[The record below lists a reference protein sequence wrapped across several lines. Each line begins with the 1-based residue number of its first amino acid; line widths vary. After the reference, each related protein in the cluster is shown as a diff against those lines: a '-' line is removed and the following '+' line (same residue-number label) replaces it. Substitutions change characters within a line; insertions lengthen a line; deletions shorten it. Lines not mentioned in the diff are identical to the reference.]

1 MAQSVNLFGY
11 GTRRR
16 YCGTEVRMVT
26 DLLLLEQRLVAYCD
40 LLDVRAVVGPARQ
53 ALALREVNRPQN
65 HLIVANGLRTV
76 TEP

>member
-1 MAQSVNLFGY
+1 
-11 GTRRR
+11 
-16 YCGTEVRMVT
+16 MVT
-26 DLLLLEQRLVAYCD
+26 DLLLLEQRLVAYYD